1 MEVLKKG
8 HSLYRRGWDVC
19 LARCSV
25 LSLLEVEPRVSS
37 TLDRCRDAG
46 FHREI
51 RAAWY
56 RASRFLSGSRH
67 EPQPRNVAMDVNVT
81 TQTLRRLLQQKD
93 VHAACRLF
101 QENMPMLSVVAS
113 RNPMMVADAYDFAL
127 QAYAIQGDAT
137 KAERLVSNMWKQKI
151 PVGRVANSSV
161 VKALCAAGRR
171 RDALKYLKSIS
182 SQRSDIVGYNIL
194 LNDCAGEKEHHVRD
208 IGILA
213 WDVMKRKIEKGAKMK
228 PDAITWSAYLRL
240 HGCPGKDL
248 KSAWEEWVS
257 VRESFDEAD
266 RASVGASY
274 VSALCAR
281 YEFDMALNQCEE
293 LFEDIQ
299 HHLPLLLEI
308 PDGQAG
314 SHHRNEAGV
323 DRKHASAVENVR
335 VACNTLLHACV
346 ATSND
351 AIMDKVIKRMTAR
364 GLTPDTITYNAL
376 LRRSVR
382 RREGSVAVQEGL
394 AEMQRIGL
402 LPDQTSIEI
411 LIQSHALQGQI
422 TEAENA
428 VDVIIREYA
437 ASPCHAWGTLMAA
450 CGHAGDVEHVAH
462 VFKRATTYIDENH
475 PGEGEVYENIIEHC
489 LEALYDA
496 LGKDFWRRILHKGHL
511 SQGEADI
518 IHHQSLPEDQFS
530 YMEEVGLALLEDV
543 EAFLQDKGIHNTK
556 SIWMSTMKCFS
567 ALGKFND
574 VKSCLKDMRIS
585 VPQFENHD
593 AAAHGG
599 VEQFMNILETPVQRH
614 GKLPD
619 PYMDGFLYPLNRQ
632 DYSDI
637 LHVMARLGALDSCF
651 SLVEI
656 MRKQGMKVT
665 STDYISLIEAC
676 AQCSPP
682 MEELSRKLLNHA
694 RMHGIP
700 INTRM
705 YNAFLLVRLFSN
717 HIHKN
722 IIMCIT
728 TPLCCRS
735 KPVYLVFKVFMTVWM
750 I

>member
-46 FHREI
+46 FHRES
-51 RAAWY
+51 RVAWF
-56 RASRFLSGSRH
+56 RTSGFLPGSRH
-67 EPQPRNVAMDVNVT
+67 EPQPRNAAMDVSVT
-81 TQTLRRLLQQKD
+81 TQALRRLLQQKD

-101 QENMPMLSVVAS
+101 QENVPMLSVVAS

-127 QAYAIQGDAT
+127 QAYAIQGDAA

-182 SQRSDIVGYNIL
+182 SHRSDIVGYNIL
-194 LNDCAGEKEHHVRD
+194 LNDCAGGKEHHLRD
-208 IGILA
+208 TGLLA
-213 WDVMKRKIEKGAKMK
+213 WEVLNRKIEKGARMK

-240 HGCPGKDL
+240 HGCSGKDL
-248 KSAWEEWVS
+248 QSAWEEWVS

-266 RASVGASY
+266 KASVGASY

-281 YEFDMALNQCEE
+281 FEFDSAFAQCEE

-308 PDGQAG
+308 PDEHAG
-314 SHHRNEAGV
+314 SHQRDEAGV

-394 AEMQRIGL
+394 VEMQRMGL

-428 VDVIIREYA
+428 VDVIIRKYA
-437 ASPCHAWGTLMAA
+437 ASPCHAWGTLMTA
-450 CGHAGDVEHVAH
+450 CGHAGDVEHLAH
-462 VFKRATTYIDENH
+462 VFKRATTYIHENH
-475 PGEGEVYENIIEHC
+475 PGEVGVYENIAEHC

-496 LGKDFWRRILHKGHL
+496 LGKDFWRRILHKSHI
-511 SQGEADI
+511 SQGELDVA
-518 IHHQSLPEDQFS
+518 HHLNLPEDQFS
-530 YMEEVGLALLEDV
+530 YMEEVGSNLLEDV
-543 EAFLQDKGIHNTK
+543 EAFLHDKGIQNTK
-556 SIWMSTMKCFS
+556 SIWMSTMKCLA
-567 ALGKFND
+567 ALGKSDD
-574 VKSCLKDMRIS
+574 VKSCLQEMRIN
-585 VPQFENHD
+585 VPQFDSNN
-593 AAAHGG
+593 AVVHGG
-599 VEQFMNILETPVQRH
+599 VEQYMSILDTPVQRH
-614 GKLPD
+614 GKLSEPSID
-619 PYMDGFLYPLNRQ
+619 DLLYSFDRQ

-637 LHVMARLGALDSCF
+637 LHVIARLGALDSCF
-651 SLVEI
+651 SIVGI

-665 STDYISLIEAC
+665 SRDYISLVEAC

-700 INTRM
+700 IDTRM
-705 YNAFLLVRLFSN
+705 YNAFLLVSLFSN
-717 HIHKN
+717 HVHKS
-722 IIMCIT
+722 
-728 TPLCCRS
+728 LRH
-735 KPVYLVFKVFMTVWM
+735 
-750 I
+750 